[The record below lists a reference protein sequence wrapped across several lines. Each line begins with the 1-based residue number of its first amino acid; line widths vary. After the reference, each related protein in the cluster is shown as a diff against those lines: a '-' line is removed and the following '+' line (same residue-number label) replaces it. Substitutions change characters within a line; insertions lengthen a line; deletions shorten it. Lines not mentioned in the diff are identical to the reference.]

1 MFNKLLQILLNF
13 LSKFQQIIK
22 QFVLNIHKEFPRN
35 NFKINNFLK
44 RFWPKVL
51 TLVKTA
57 SFTKL

>member
-44 RFWPKVL
+44 RFL
-51 TLVKTA
+51 FELN
-57 SFTKL
+57 LR